1 MVACQHFSRRSEHSV
16 GHMRA
21 ERTNV
26 PDGPLSAQFES
37 AVIPLLEFLYWQ
49 ALRMTS
55 NRADAEDL
63 VQETVLKAYAGRRA
77 FEPGT
82 NLTAWLRRIMINTY
96 ISSYRKQKRRPALH
110 PSGEITDHQLAASA
124 SRTPGGLRSAE
135 ELVLDMLP
143 DPHLK
148 AAMMALPEQ
157 FRIAVYFADIAG
169 YSYKEIAE
177 MTDTRQGTVGSRL
190 NRGRKQLRDLLFDS
204 PVNYSA
210 TSLDE
215 APRRATPQRT
225 TVKEARGTGIKLV
238 RLGRVIATPGE
249 HNESAASPHP

>member
-1 MVACQHFSRRSEHSV
+1 V
-16 GHMRA
+16 GHVRA
-21 ERTNV
+21 ERTKV
-26 PDGPLSAQFES
+26 PDDPLSAQFES
-37 AVIPLLEFLYWQ
+37 AVIPLLEPLYWQ

-63 VQETVLKAYAGRRA
+63 VQETLLNAYAGRRA
-77 FEPGT
+77 FELGT
-82 NLTAWLRRIMINTY
+82 NLAAWLRRIMVNTY
-96 ISSYRKQKRRPALH
+96 ISSYRKQKRRPAQH
-110 PSGEITDHQLAASA
+110 PTGAITDQQLVASA

-135 ELVLDMLP
+135 EQALEMLP

-177 MTDTRQGTVGSRL
+177 MMHTRQGTVSSRL

-204 PVNYSA
+204 PV
-210 TSLDE
+210 TQ
-215 APRRATPQRT
+215 QRT
-225 TVKEARGTGIKLV
+225 AVKEGRGTGIKLM
-238 RLGRVIATPGE
+238 RLGRAITTSDE
-249 HNESAASPHP
+249 QNESAAHA